1 MSPKTIPVVERIM
14 SANDAIA
21 LRNRQILDAHGVH
34 VVNVMA
40 SPGGGKTSLI
50 VATIAALR
58 DRISIAAIDGD
69 LASSVDS
76 DRIRA
81 AGVPAIQINTGG
93 NCHLDAPQIRGALK
107 ELPLD
112 ELDLIFIENVGNL
125 VCPVGFALGE
135 HTRVAVASV
144 PEGDD
149 KPLKYPS
156 IFSNVDAVVINKVDL
171 LPYITFDMVE
181 FTRLVR
187 GLNPDVR
194 IFQVSCKTGVG
205 LDDWIQWLIELIET

>member
-1 MSPKTIPVVERIM
+1 M

-21 LRNRQILDAHGVH
+21 VRNREILDAHGVH
-34 VVNVMA
+34 AVNVMA
-40 SPGGGKTSLI
+40 SPGAGKTSLI
-50 VATIAALR
+50 VATIEALR
-58 DRISIAAIDGD
+58 SRVSIAGIDGD

-93 NCHLDAPQIRGALK
+93 NCHLDAPQIQGALK

-112 ELDLIFIENVGNL
+112 DLDLVFIENVGNL

-135 HTRVAVASV
+135 HTRVAVSSV

-156 IFSNVDAVVINKVDL
+156 IFSSVDAVVINKVDL
-171 LPYITFDMVE
+171 LPYITFDMDE
-181 FTRLVR
+181 FARLVR
-187 GLNPDVR
+187 SLNPDVR
-194 IFQVSCKTGVG
+194 LFQVSCTTGVG
-205 LDDWIQWLIELIET
+205 LDDWTQWLLELVVT

>member
-1 MSPKTIPVVERIM
+1 MSARTIPVVERIM

-21 LRNRQILDAHGVH
+21 VCNREILDAHGVH
-34 VVNVMA
+34 AVNVMA
-40 SPGGGKTSLI
+40 SPGAGKTSLI
-50 VATIAALR
+50 VATIEALR
-58 DRISIAAIDGD
+58 SRVSIAGIDGD

-93 NCHLDAPQIRGALK
+93 NCHLDAPQIQGALK

-112 ELDLIFIENVGNL
+112 DLDLVFIENVGNL

-135 HTRVAVASV
+135 HTRVAVSSV

-156 IFSNVDAVVINKVDL
+156 IFSSVDAVVINKVDL
-171 LPYITFDMVE
+171 LPYITFDLDE
-181 FTRLVR
+181 FARLVR

-194 IFQVSCKTGVG
+194 LFQVSCTTGVG
-205 LDDWIQWLIELIET
+205 LDDWTQWLLELVVT